1 MTKMNK
7 QKILS
12 LFSSWSLV
20 PVFHLDKASHLQ
32 PGNHLRLSRPF
43 KENSLFPYHGLT
55 YNANVLHY
63 LVNIIVVNGLV
74 ELVVEIIQEL
84 DSLSGSTANK
94 VALIFEKQHQ
104 NLDKKSFSHKKL
116 VKVSIYLW
124 AVSLVKPTIS
134 PKKRVVFSYILH
146 ITCNVLT
153 HRIGRAPPL
162 QPYQGFVKN

>member
-1 MTKMNK
+1 MIKMNK
-7 QKILS
+7 QKILQLLLS
-12 LFSSWSLV
+12 WSWYLFSIWIRQATCNQVTISDYLDLSKKI
-20 PVFHLDKASHLQ
+20 PFFH
-32 PGNHLRLSRPF
+32 SRVWQICI
-43 KENSLFPYHGLT
+43 L

-63 LVNIIVVNGLV
+63 FVNIIVVNGLV

-94 VALIFEKQHQ
+94 VALIFWKTPP
-104 NLDKKSFSHKKL
+104 KWIKSFSHKKL

-153 HRIGRAPPL
+153 R
-162 QPYQGFVKN
+162 